1 MFDCVRSKAIETLT
15 LTLISTG
22 FRRTGPRPVVV
33 QRKAR
38 LTVNTVSVV
47 LTSTDF
53 MVSYLVL
60 WQVAL
65 VGVTVTFASAKY
77 MYIIKAQSAYIPRS

>member
-47 LTSTDF
+47 STSTDF

>member
-1 MFDCVRSKAIETLT
+1 MFDCVRPKAIETLT
-15 LTLISTG
+15 LALISTG

-38 LTVNTVSVV
+38 LAVNTASVV

-53 MVSYLVL
+53 IVSNLVL

-65 VGVTVTFASAKY
+65 VGVTVTLTSAK
-77 MYIIKAQSAYIPRS
+77 